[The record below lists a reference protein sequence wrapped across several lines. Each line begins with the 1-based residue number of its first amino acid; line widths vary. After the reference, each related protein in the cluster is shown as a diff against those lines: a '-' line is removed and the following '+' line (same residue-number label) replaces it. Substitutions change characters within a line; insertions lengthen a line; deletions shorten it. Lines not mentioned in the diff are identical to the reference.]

1 MTQIRSTWTLPT
13 PPPLTGQQTAAEWS
27 AAATMTIPRGTLL
40 AQNDSTHLY
49 LGIDLT
55 AETGIANPSDY
66 FWFYVDINNNGVI
79 DPYRDKMFCDWPG
92 QPNRLMMV
100 YVTGPNSSTGASSA
114 ESIPSLLHSG
124 FGPSLNS
131 ATPHRQWQIA
141 FALSDLGIDP
151 IDPAGP
157 SPIVDFGLVTGIVGG
172 AMYELPPNTPANFSD
187 LNSIVLAAT
196 PSLAASGVVGP
207 VIDAVGL
214 IGVGDIA
221 TDGYAT
227 ITPTYFINPDHA
239 SFCGTL
245 NLIGNLATLTNLY
258 ANGARKYQVSHRY
271 GATATLAAAATPS
284 LILQSWAN
292 FQVIG
297 VNDVWQSFGPD
308 ANGYYPLVSPTLV
321 YTIQNLLFQW
331 TTMAEP
337 DGVHQFQISFFDVN
351 NHAVAL
357 PTGLTPQWLT
367 LALDNQPPTV
377 DLISVLHNGA
387 PVSPCAQINLISAT
401 DGVQVQFEAYDPEG
415 DLLEVSV
422 IAEWGHG
429 NSSTPAIFDDKYAT
443 HANSTHTWQGDQS
456 NTQPALGVWVPP
468 VTCAYLFQVTATT
481 RSTNGYSYPIIYAS
495 DFQTVTINKP

>member
-1 MTQIRSTWTLPT
+1 MVAEE
-13 PPPLTGQQTAAEWS
+13 PLLG
-27 AAATMTIPRGTLL
+27 LL
-40 AQNDSTHLY
+40 APHDARGNDA
-49 LGIDLT
+49 D
-55 AETGIANPSDY
+55 ETGEVPP
-66 FWFYVDINNNGVI
+66 VRLGVEGGE
-79 DPYRDKMFCDWPG
+79 DG
-92 QPNRLMMV
+92 LGEG
-100 YVTGPNSSTGASSA
+100 VTY
-114 ESIPSLLHSG
+114 
-124 FGPSLNS
+124 
-131 ATPHRQWQIA
+131 
-141 FALSDLGIDP
+141 D
-151 IDPAGP
+151 
-157 SPIVDFGLVTGIVGG
+157 
-172 AMYELPPNTPANFSD
+172 
-187 LNSIVLAAT
+187 
-196 PSLAASGVVGP
+196 SGVVGP

-271 GATATLAAAATPS
+271 GATASSGRCRHSQPHPA
-284 LILQSWAN
+284 IVGQS
-292 FQVIG
+292 QVIG

-377 DLISVLHNGA
+377 DLIKQYDAMSCTL
-387 PVSPCAQINLISAT
+387 VSTFGLRCPLYRFTGRTRLRLFCQDRWNCENF
-401 DGVQVQFEAYDPEG
+401 VQ
-415 DLLEVSV
+415 
-422 IAEWGHG
+422 
-429 NSSTPAIFDDKYAT
+429 
-443 HANSTHTWQGDQS
+443 
-456 NTQPALGVWVPP
+456 
-468 VTCAYLFQVTATT
+468 
-481 RSTNGYSYPIIYAS
+481 
-495 DFQTVTINKP
+495 